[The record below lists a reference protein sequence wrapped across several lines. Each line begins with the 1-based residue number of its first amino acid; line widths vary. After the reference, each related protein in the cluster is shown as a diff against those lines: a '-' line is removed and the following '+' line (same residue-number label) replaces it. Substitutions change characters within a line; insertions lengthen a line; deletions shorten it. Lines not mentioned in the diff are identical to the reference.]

1 MKRVVIS
8 LCVILLGL
16 ALGACATPSPDVPD
30 VEPGERPDATSDEG
44 GLWMY
49 MQDMEHRLATS
60 QQVIN
65 DPGLNEYLRDVL
77 CRLAPSYC
85 NDIRFYVVRTPHFNA
100 SMAPNGFMQIWSGLI
115 LRAQNE
121 AQLAYILGHE
131 LGHYLRRHSVYQ
143 WRNVR
148 GKSGALVYFQI
159 ATGAAGVG
167 LAGDVAELAVMAS
180 VFAYSRDH
188 EREADE
194 VAFRLM
200 TEAGYDPREAARM
213 WEIVMEE
220 EEAADRGGQVIWF
233 ATHPA
238 TKERAETLRA
248 LAAEATA
255 NGETGVTRRDE
266 FLAAVRPFRRRFLR
280 DELGKRDY
288 AASQV
293 VLENLLTQEDKAGDL
308 HFFQGEL
315 YRMRAEEGDIQ
326 KAISSYRRALE
337 ADDAPPELHRSL
349 GLMYWRAGRLTE
361 AKSSFDNYLDLV
373 PNAPDYLMIRAYQD
387 ELE

>member
-1 MKRVVIS
+1 MKRVVTL
-8 LCVILLGL
+8 LCVLVLGL
-16 ALGACATPSPDVPD
+16 VIGSCATPTSEVRDIK
-30 VEPGERPDATSDEG
+30 PGERPDLASDEG

-49 MQDMEHRLATS
+49 MEDMEHRLATS
-60 QQVIN
+60 RQAIKDPALN
-65 DPGLNEYLRDVL
+65 DYIHDVL

-131 LGHYLRRHSVYQ
+131 LGHYVRRHSIYQ

-148 GKSGALVYFQI
+148 GKSGALIYFQI

-167 LAGDVAELAVMAS
+167 IVGDVAQLATVAS
-180 VFAYSRDH
+180 LFAYSREH

-194 VAFRLM
+194 MAFRLM
-200 TEAGYDPREAARM
+200 TAAGYDPREATTM

-220 EEAADRGGQVIWF
+220 QEAAERTGRVIWF
-233 ATHPA
+233 STHPA
-238 TKERAETLRA
+238 TEERAETLRA
-248 LAAEATA
+248 LAADATSS
-255 NGETGVTRRDE
+255 GETGVTRRRE
-266 FLAAVRPFRRRFLR
+266 FLAAVHPFRRRFLR

-293 VLENLLTQEDKAGDL
+293 VIENLLAMEDNAAEL

-315 YRMRAEEGDIQ
+315 YRMRAQEGDPQ
-326 KAISSYRRALE
+326 KAITSYQKALE
-337 ADDAPPELHRSL
+337 SGDVPLELHRSL
-349 GLMYWRAGRLTE
+349 GLMYWRTGRLTD
-361 AKSSFDNYLDLV
+361 AKSCFDNYLHLAPD
-373 PNAPDYLMIRAYQD
+373 APDYLMIRAYQD